1 MLFLSFE
8 LPMHMPLFEI
18 GVRFIVSARTRQEA
32 EQLLDTKLVRMESD
46 VIVKTERLETKDL

>member
-1 MLFLSFE
+1 
-8 LPMHMPLFEI
+8 MHMPLFEI